1 LRRGKTGVLFTAL
14 LGGELRNQGLRN
26 AVASHLCGTD
36 IHSIVWRHM
45 LSGIINAD
53 CVPIKKYNKINKL
66 Q

>member
-26 AVASHLCGTD
+26 AVASHLCSTD
-36 IHSIVWRHM
+36 IHSAVWRHL
-45 LSGIINAD
+45 LSGFISAD
-53 CVPIKKYNKINKL
+53 CMPDKKFNKINKL